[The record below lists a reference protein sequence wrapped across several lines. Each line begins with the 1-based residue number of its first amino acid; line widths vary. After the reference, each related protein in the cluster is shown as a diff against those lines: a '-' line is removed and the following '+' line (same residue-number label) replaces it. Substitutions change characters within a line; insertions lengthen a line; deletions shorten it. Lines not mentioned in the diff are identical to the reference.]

1 VKGVAHQSPGGPTAV
16 TYGSEIIL
24 SDASSGI
31 STAPLVVRK
40 VEKNRIVI
48 DDGAPVSQMQK
59 IALQRIN
66 PDGTRHYLSAAY
78 QGPQPSSNANN
89 AAQNVS
95 HPLLFTPSRLR
106 EETRNGV
113 RTIFDE
119 LDDALCW
126 TIVGICM
133 TFLLSFFMD

>member
-66 PDGTRHYLSAAY
+66 PDGTSR
-78 QGPQPSSNANN
+78 QRIRDPSQVAM
-89 AAQNVS
+89 QIM
-95 HPLLFTPSRLR
+95 PLR
-106 EETRNGV
+106 
-113 RTIFDE
+113 
-119 LDDALCW
+119 
-126 TIVGICM
+126 M
-133 TFLLSFFMD
+133 